1 MSVSFNTIYKKFLR
15 DIDDYEFG
23 LLEEDEMNEI
33 LQGYLEFAIS
43 EFTQCEKDLENIV
56 EIDEKL
62 YFEEDLTFKEQEIL
76 ALCMRKSW
84 LNQKLYSAD
93 LMVKSI
99 GDRDHN
105 AVQGT
110 PYINTLSKLDEKI
123 QDEIRTYSVEYTYTD
138 FSLEDW

>member
-1 MSVSFNTIYKKFLR
+1 MSVSFSTIYKKFLR

-23 LLEEDEMNEI
+23 LLEKDEMSEI
-33 LQGYLEFAIS
+33 LQGYLEFAIA

-56 EIDEKL
+56 EKDGEF

-99 GDRDHN
+99 GDRDHS
-105 AVQGT
+105 AIQGT
-110 PYINTLSKLDEKI
+110 SYISTLSKLDDKI
-123 QDEIRTYSVEYTYTD
+123 QDEIRIYSVGYTYTD